1 MTSPFMPG
9 SGTCHR
15 CGQPGH
21 WQDDPACPWL
31 AKARTKAEHEWRIDN
46 LRDRYIAFEILDY
59 QKREF
64 IRHENK
70 LWYDGHVPSRIG
82 G

>member
-9 SGTCHR
+9 SGTCRR

-21 WQDDPACPWL
+21 WQDDPACPLLQPAVSKAAHL
-31 AKARTKAEHEWRIDN
+31 ARID
-46 LRDRYIAFEILDY
+46 RFVERYWEFEITDW

-64 IRHENK
+64 ITTENAIWNRK
-70 LWYDGHVPSRIG
+70 EKRTA
-82 G
+82 